1 MTAKHLKTTAITTA
15 GSGTCEPGQEKLETD
30 GWYVDVPYPEAASA
44 DTQPVTCKDEVHVE
58 TSGPKPGYPVAY
70 VSTATRGKADPN
82 TMSMNVTELS
92 TDTLPSSFFDPPAD
106 YVERKNAGALMAAR
120 PKLDGVVRV
129 GVVPINDASGHQLD
143 LAPFHTRLAG
153 LLTGNALQGV
163 PLGAPTE
170 ADAAHCDFILQT
182 DVATIT
188 KSAVGQV
195 TGHVVR
201 VGSLLSR
208 AGRGGGAG
216 GGAPAQDGTAATLNF
231 RLMRIGTSEEA
242 LASSAAGRN
251 GSALNIRT
259 AIQIA
264 MMVSPMGMMM
274 HSLGGQGFMTL
285 ASHFMSGSGVS
296 AGGGDP
302 ALNILFSLLQQ
313 PSSAGAASPEMAAVS
328 AALENEAQAVKTKLQ
343 SH

>member
-1 MTAKHLKTTAITTA
+1 
-15 GSGTCEPGQEKLETD
+15 
-30 GWYVDVPYPEAASA
+30 
-44 DTQPVTCKDEVHVE
+44 
-58 TSGPKPGYPVAY
+58 
-70 VSTATRGKADPN
+70 
-82 TMSMNVTELS
+82 MSMNVTELS
-92 TDTLPSSFFDPPAD
+92 TDTLSSLLFDPPAD
-106 YVERKNAGALMAAR
+106 YVERKNASALMAAR
-120 PKLDGVVRV
+120 PKLDGIVRV
-129 GVVPINDASGHQLD
+129 GVVPINDASGRQLD

-163 PLGAPTE
+163 PLSAPTE

-182 DVATIT
+182 DLATIT

-216 GGAPAQDGTAATLNF
+216 GGTPAQDGTAATLNF
-231 RLMRIGTSEEA
+231 RLLRIGTSEEA

-259 AIQIA
+259 AIQIG